1 MIDTL
6 HQFGIA
12 FWDMLLTMGP
22 YLLLGFGIAG
32 ILKVAM
38 PTRFVEKHLG
48 GESVGAIFRAAALG
62 VPIPVCSCG
71 VIPLAASLRRTGA
84 GQGPTTAFL
93 ISTPQTGVDSILV
106 TWSLLGGVLAI
117 YRMVVALV
125 SGLIGGVLVS
135 LFVRR
140 KTQSTPDA
148 CCGHVGQGHADIHVH
163 GETCRAQNGDARAAA
178 IPFSQRVLEALRYGF
193 VTLPADLSRSLVLGI
208 ALSALI
214 TVLLPKD
221 FFNQYQGIDSL
232 WLQMLIMA
240 ALGLPMY
247 VCSTSSVPIAASLV
261 LHAGVHPAA
270 ALVFLMT
277 GPATN
282 AATVTTLW
290 KLLGR
295 GTTVIY
301 LASVAGCGLLS
312 GWLFDLFS
320 RAANWEFSPSDH
332 IHSGEH
338 AWWMIL
344 AGSVLAAILLP
355 GLLGGL
361 LRKGHHHGHGGHD
374 HPHSDGGCCGHDPDE
389 PCETSHPH
397 AGATVV
403 RVGGMTCDYCREGV
417 LRAMNSIDGVETAE
431 VNLERGEA
439 RYSGPAATAE
449 ILVAIQALGFSAEVR

>member
-1 MIDTL
+1 
-6 HQFGIA
+6 
-12 FWDMLLTMGP
+12 MLLKMGP

-48 GESVGAIFRAAALG
+48 GESTGAIFRASALG

-71 VIPLAASLRRTGA
+71 VIPLAASIRRSGA

-93 ISTPQTGVDSILV
+93 ISTPQTGADSILV

-117 YRMVVALV
+117 YRMIVALV

-140 KTQSTPDA
+140 KTDGRSGD
-148 CCGHVGQGHADIHVH
+148 CCGTIGQGHADNHVH
-163 GETCRAQNGDARAAA
+163 DEACRAETDATKAA
-178 IPFSQRVLEALRYGF
+178 IPLRVRLAEALRYGF

-214 TVLLPKD
+214 TVVLPEG
-221 FFNQYQGIDSL
+221 FFTKELGIESL

-261 LHAGVHPAA
+261 LHAGVSPAA

-295 GTTVIY
+295 GTTLIY
-301 LASVAGCGLLS
+301 LLSVAGCGLLS
-312 GWLFDLFS
+312 GWAFDFFS
-320 RAANWEFSPSDH
+320 RIANWEFSVAEH
-332 IHSGEH
+332 AHSGDH
-338 AWWMIL
+338 AWWAIL
-344 AGSVLAAILLP
+344 AGCVLAAILLP

-361 LRKGHHHGHGGHD
+361 LRKNAHAGHGDHD
-374 HPHSDGGCCGHDPDE
+374 HGESSCCSAHGE
-389 PCETSHPH
+389 PCESS
-397 AGATVV
+397 ATPGQMHV
-403 RVGGMTCDYCREGV
+403 RVTGMTCDYCREGV
-417 LRAMNSIDGVETAE
+417 LRAMNSIEGITGVE
-431 VNLERGEA
+431 VDLERGEA
-439 RYSGPAATAE
+439 SYFGQADAAE
-449 ILVAIQALGFSAEVR
+449 LVGAIEALGFSAEVR